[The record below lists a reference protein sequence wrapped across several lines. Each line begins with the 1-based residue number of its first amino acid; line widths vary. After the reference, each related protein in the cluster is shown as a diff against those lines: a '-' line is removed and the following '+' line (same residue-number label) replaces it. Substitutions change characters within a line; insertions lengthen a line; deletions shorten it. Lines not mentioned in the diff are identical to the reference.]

1 MVLVTVCSDRPF
13 ASPALTGL
21 CVSRDGAPFCRLAG
35 VSPGL
40 PLLGTREAPS
50 TCRMKSRTCDEVPKV
65 VWSGVII
72 RLQCGDDVGHASV
85 PWQSSTRATLGMSWS
100 RGLWSQF
107 SSSPDSEHRGLC
119 LSALALHVPLRAT
132 SFCRGLLGGGRGPSF
147 LLFLSY
153 LAEPRSS
160 LPLPAQNVSTLCNS
174 KHLTFHIVFL

>member
-21 CVSRDGAPFCRLAG
+21 CISRDGAPFCRLAG

-50 TCRMKSRTCDEVPKV
+50 TCQMRSRTCDEVPKL
-65 VWSGVII
+65 SG
-72 RLQCGDDVGHASV
+72 LGSSSDYSVGHASV

-153 LAEPRSS
+153 SAEPRSS
-160 LPLPAQNVSTLCNS
+160 LPLPAQKVSTLCNS
-174 KHLTFHIVFL
+174 KYLTFHIVFL

>member
-21 CVSRDGAPFCRLAG
+21 CISRDGAPFCRLAG

-50 TCRMKSRTCDEVPKV
+50 TCQMRSRTCDEVPKL
-65 VWSGVII
+65 SG
-72 RLQCGDDVGHASV
+72 LGSSSDYSVGHASV

-132 SFCRGLLGGGRGPSF
+132 SFCRGFLGGVQALRFCYSCHTWQSRALPSCH
-147 LLFLSY
+147 
-153 LAEPRSS
+153 R
-160 LPLPAQNVSTLCNS
+160 PAPPYWVWLCRP
-174 KHLTFHIVFL
+174 F

>member
-21 CVSRDGAPFCRLAG
+21 CISRDGAPFCRLAG

-50 TCRMKSRTCDEVPKV
+50 TCRMRSRTCDEVPKL
-65 VWSGVII
+65 SG
-72 RLQCGDDVGHASV
+72 LGSSSDYSVGHASV

-132 SFCRGLLGGGRGPSF
+132 SFCRGLLGGVQALRSCCSCHTWQSRALPS
-147 LLFLSY
+147 
-153 LAEPRSS
+153 RHR
-160 LPLPAQNVSTLCNS
+160 PAPPYWVWLCRP
-174 KHLTFHIVFL
+174 F

>member
-21 CVSRDGAPFCRLAG
+21 CISRDGAPFCRLAG

-72 RLQCGDDVGHASV
+72 RLQCGDNVGHASV

-132 SFCRGLLGGGRGPSF
+132 SFCRGILGGVQALRSCCSCRTRQSRAPPSRCRLRMYRHF
-147 LLFLSY
+147 VT
-153 LAEPRSS
+153 
-160 LPLPAQNVSTLCNS
+160 QNT
-174 KHLTFHIVFL
+174 